1 MSYYINCPDGDS
13 NIVELWSSKRLP
25 FEPKGWLSDMRS
37 SLIEAISQ
45 MEISDDS
52 FLRATYHSDVLE
64 LCDLENILLY
74 NVGIGKFKKLCQQGF
89 LLERSFQSGP
99 YPPGGFKNYPHYQRY
114 EVGSKRIKSLVELK
128 ERW

>member
-64 LCDLENILLY
+64 L
-74 NVGIGKFKKLCQQGF
+74 
-89 LLERSFQSGP
+89 
-99 YPPGGFKNYPHYQRY
+99 
-114 EVGSKRIKSLVELK
+114 
-128 ERW
+128 